1 MMKITTLIL
10 LLAIST
16 NCLTQNYKI
25 GMSWDWSGGYDF
37 TENQKYKVKHDYKS
51 TSLNNINMG
60 LFARMKK
67 NKVTYTLFGNL
78 SISNLFIPDNQKNN
92 NKNWD
97 IEMNTTEYKT
107 GTYHKTSSDM
117 LYGHHNPYYYESYSR
132 SYEANV
138 FTATNNLGLTARYD
152 ITENFGLGLGLNLG
166 FTKYVMSVMDVSATY
181 KGYDLDKH
189 YYTLDRIETLKE
201 AYDFWEIK
209 PSIPVSV
216 SYSSAITNKSDEKIE
231 IYLSANVG
239 QDFTGTVGIRWD
251 IVSK

>member
-1 MMKITTLIL
+1 MKITTLIL
-10 LLAIST
+10 LLVIST
-16 NCLTQNYKI
+16 NCLAQNYKI
-25 GMSWDWSGGYDF
+25 GISWDWSGGYDF

-51 TSLNNINMG
+51 SHLSNFNMG
-60 LFARMKK
+60 LFTRMKK
-67 NKVTYTLFGNL
+67 NSVTYTIYGNVSLSLF
-78 SISNLFIPDNQKNN
+78 SPKDQKYLQ
-92 NKNWD
+92 KNWD

-107 GTYHKTSSDM
+107 GTYHESSSNM
-117 LYGHHNPYYYESYSR
+117 LYGQNNPYYYESYTR

-138 FTATNNLGLTARYD
+138 FTSTNNLGLTARYD
-152 ITENFGLGLGLNLG
+152 ITENFGIGLGLNLG
-166 FTKYVMSVMDVSATY
+166 FTRYVVSVMNVSTTY

-189 YYTLDRIETLKE
+189 YYTLDRTETLKE

-251 IVSK
+251 IFSK